1 MPSSSLGGTVI
12 EIRVPRRMW
21 DPESEWE
28 GWGTVVRVSR
38 HKETSLM
45 GTGPAATAQ
54 KRLTDMSV
62 IRYVP
67 FFFSFLFFFSW
78 TWWWVRSQS
87 LFNSGLT
94 VPMKHSHHTHHYFS
108 SIRSLIFIYAPF
120 THYFIYST
128 CPPHFDAFLFCFCCD
143 LEAVW

>member
-12 EIRVPRRMW
+12 EIRVPRGMW

-67 FFFSFLFFFSW
+67 FFFFFSLG
-78 TWWWVRSQS
+78 RGGGSDLS
-87 LFNSGLT
+87 L
-94 VPMKHSHHTHHYFS
+94 
-108 SIRSLIFIYAPF
+108 SLILGWQYQWNTLITHTTTSLLYVLSYSSMPF
-120 THYFIYST
+120 SPITLFTQLVLLILM
-128 CPPHFDAFLFCFCCD
+128 LFCFVFS
-143 LEAVW
+143 AI

>member
-12 EIRVPRRMW
+12 EIRVPRGMW

-62 IRYVP
+62 IRYVSFF
-67 FFFSFLFFFSW
+67 FFFSLGRGGGSDL
-78 TWWWVRSQS
+78 S
-87 LFNSGLT
+87 LSLILGWQYQWNTLIT
-94 VPMKHSHHTHHYFS
+94 HTSHHYFS
-108 SIRSLIFIYAPF
+108 SIRSLIFIYALF
-120 THYFIYST
+120 THYFIYWT